1 VAENQIKAVAL
12 KDLAKEKL
20 MESWLQEYY
29 AEFDLSCLD
38 DINEKFSYTYTPKE
52 YHYTLYYYDQAGS
65 LVQTVPPKGVQP
77 MGEPPERLEAPKW

>member
-1 VAENQIKAVAL
+1 MIVASCVAENQIKAVAL

-38 DINEKFSYTYTPKE
+38 DINEKFSYTYTPK
-52 YHYTLYYYDQAGS
+52 
-65 LVQTVPPKGVQP
+65 
-77 MGEPPERLEAPKW
+77 